1 MGFTI
6 NKMNFFNKKQSGLT
20 LIEALVS
27 TAIVG
32 IGFVAIFQMVNF
44 SVQSIN
50 TSGERTKANYLVS
63 MIAEDIIGYRNTIYG
78 ANTADEKIIYD
89 GDGIPK
95 IVNEDGTIIEDIDGS
110 PIKKFAQHLLG
121 GWSVGADAT
130 AGDSSICAA
139 RAGGLNDIPTLYEG
153 GGDDFEVFNNAP
165 QNKQEKW
172 KNIIGGDR
180 YLQCRSD
187 KDIKTVKVF
196 KICRW
201 SGAGCIA
208 NDNVYDEGLYI
219 GRIQINLNDGKKRKY
234 LYFQA
239 DYQIKKE

>member
-1 MGFTI
+1 MGFTV

>member
-1 MGFTI
+1 
-6 NKMNFFNKKQSGLT
+6 MNFFNKKQSGLT

>member
-1 MGFTI
+1 LGFTV

>member
-1 MGFTI
+1 M
-6 NKMNFFNKKQSGLT
+6 
-20 LIEALVS
+20 
-27 TAIVG
+27 
-32 IGFVAIFQMVNF
+32 
-44 SVQSIN
+44 
-50 TSGERTKANYLVS
+50 
-63 MIAEDIIGYRNTIYG
+63 
-78 ANTADEKIIYD
+78 
-89 GDGIPK
+89 P
-95 IVNEDGTIIEDIDGS
+95 
-110 PIKKFAQHLLG
+110 P
-121 GWSVGADAT
+121 
-130 AGDSSICAA
+130 
-139 RAGGLNDIPTLYEG
+139 P
-153 GGDDFEVFNNAP
+153 NNAP

-234 LYFQA
+234 LYFQT
-239 DYQIKKE
+239 DYVLKP